1 MRWKESSAIIIY
13 VRSTLLYDLQ
23 TQNQRTHW
31 NKTVQ
36 NQGAREIS
44 TGFCGANLPVICRT
58 YLFNIYLKV

>member
-13 VRSTLLYDLQ
+13 DRSILLYDLQ

-44 TGFCGANLPVICRT
+44 KVFCGAKKFLNLPVICWT
-58 YLFNIYLKV
+58 YLFNI